1 MRGLPALHLAL
12 GGASERLCSVQSIS
26 YRRIGSALQWRRRVL
41 PSSDSRVDVLQ
52 RSGTQRKDAF
62 TIALRTERRW
72 MSPPPS
78 VSPQSPPALAGN
90 RGTDSASDS
99 GHMPATSHGGIRSD
113 YPHAVPQPAATMG
126 SGSSSARHRFS
137 RRRRRHGATKPEE
150 SSNESIQTVTPANT
164 SDADVPRTSSDA
176 ACMHSAPPCASQPL
190 YTATSD
196 AHSAMSPV
204 QQRLCQLIGTGAWH
218 EALEVLRC
226 HEQEDVI
233 ATHRTQASSESTLHL
248 HRGSALA
255 GAKGAEEC
263 LATPFICV
271 SQHEAS
277 VWLLLWCGY
286 GAAAWHVWRRS
297 MQALSSPSSPRL
309 LLPLTL
315 FAHVVEGDATRTRDM
330 LLLFEMMR
338 GGAATSPSETEI
350 GHMCKEKT
358 ASSSRMWRHL
368 LWQWLWCCNECTTSS
383 KGPSQFHR
391 RSLASFLEGAV
402 EQLARCAFA
411 SSETPTGQR
420 MGAMAEAVTLLL
432 LALRDVHC
440 TRDKWHHML
449 REELAAV
456 CEGNSVQGSRNSCCN
471 ASTPQLAEH
480 AKFPPWASPPA
491 RELIGEAVRSVLW
504 SASSTEDSLGRD
516 DGESAAQQQCRARL
530 RTIFSNA
537 QRKLQHPRGRCSPA
551 APAGDEEALRAF
563 RLLHEQLMES
573 EGLGGI
579 WIALR
584 SALRLPPAQPHLF
597 SLHQPTIPASA
608 AGGSLQLLWRCIANA
623 TARGD
628 WATALRLCFSYG
640 FCDGASGKEKTEG
653 SNLGTQYVIG
663 GAVTGSPACRLSTPA
678 PAPVDLFPF
687 FHRLGKALIACEAA
701 QPTGVS
707 WQGALALWNVAQ
719 EYYHLHAEC
728 PSSPSTAGTAEE
740 IYEPLCV
747 APSSRGLAQVSLPM
761 SRVFGRILFLL
772 ASAGRWVEA
781 LACFHDTP
789 DAYLDGFVV
798 SQVAYAL
805 RCCPAQNR
813 AVLDL
818 WAAWRCRV
826 GDAVD
831 PTETM
836 IHKLLVA
843 MLRTSAV
850 ANTPVATLS
859 SSSQP
864 PAMVAA
870 KVATAVLVAAA
881 DTPPSAPATSVTDTR
896 RAAVTPGTAVP
907 LDWLQRRDIVR
918 SIVADR
924 WVGGW
929 ADALRV
935 ALASCDVPLL
945 LNTVLPRVPS
955 AHSPGLYSDVRR
967 VLQEKGVVLSPAERV
982 TLLTLCGKGRKLRLG
997 RDSSGC
1003 AGNAASP
1010 TEAAVPTEGES
1021 SGARQYVLHTETL
1034 LDELLGFD

>member
-1 MRGLPALHLAL
+1 MTGPPALYLLL
-12 GGASERLCSVQSIS
+12 GGAPERLCSVQSIS
-26 YRRIGSALQWRRRVL
+26 HRRIGSVLQWRRRIL
-41 PSSDSRVDVLQ
+41 PSSDARVGALQ
-52 RSGTQRKDAF
+52 RSDTRRKDVF
-62 TIALRTERRW
+62 TIALGTERRW
-72 MSPPPS
+72 VSSPPS
-78 VSPQSPPALAGN
+78 ASPQSPPTLAGN

-99 GHMPATSHGGIRSD
+99 GHTPATSHGGMRSE
-113 YPHAVPQPAATMG
+113 YAHAVPQPAAPMG
-126 SGSSSARHRFS
+126 SGSSSVRRRFS
-137 RRRRRHGATKPEE
+137 RRRRRHGATKPRE
-150 SSNESIQTVTPANT
+150 SSNESVHTVTSANT

-190 YTATSD
+190 YTSTSD

-204 QQRLCQLIGTGAWH
+204 QKRLCQLIGTGAWH

-233 ATHRTQASSESTLHL
+233 ATYRTQASSASTSHF

-309 LLPLTL
+309 LLLLTL
-315 FAHVVEGDATRTRDM
+315 FTHVVEGDATRTRDM
-330 LLLFEMMR
+330 LLLFEMIR
-338 GGAATSPSETEI
+338 GGAATSPSKAENGYVCE
-350 GHMCKEKT
+350 EKT

-368 LWQWLWCCNECTTSS
+368 LWQWLWCCNEYTTSS
-383 KGPSQFHR
+383 KSPSPVHR

-420 MGAMAEAVTLLL
+420 MDAMAEAVTLLL

-471 ASTPQLAEH
+471 ASAPQLAEH
-480 AKFPPWASPPA
+480 EEFPPWASPPA
-491 RELIGEAVRSVLW
+491 RELIGEAIRSVLW
-504 SASSTEDSLGRD
+504 GASSTADSLGRD
-516 DGESAAQQQCRARL
+516 DGKRAAQQQCRARL
-530 RTIFSNA
+530 RTILSNA
-537 QRKLQHPRGRCSPA
+537 RRKLQRPRGRCSPA
-551 APAGDEEALRAF
+551 TPAGDEALRAF

-573 EGLGGI
+573 EGLGDI
-579 WIALR
+579 WTALR
-584 SALRLPPAQPHLF
+584 SALCLPPAQPRPF
-597 SLHQPTIPASA
+597 SLHQPTIPTSA
-608 AGGSLQLLWRCIANA
+608 AGDSLQLLWRCIANA

-640 FCDGASGKEKTEG
+640 FRDDASGKEKTEG
-653 SNLGTQYVIG
+653 SNVGTQDVIG
-663 GAVTGSPACRLSTPA
+663 GAVTDSPACRLSTPA

-687 FHRLGKALIACEAA
+687 FHRLDKALIACEAA

-728 PSSPSTAGTAEE
+728 LSSPRTAGTAEE
-740 IYEPLCV
+740 IYGPLCV
-747 APSSRGLAQVSLPM
+747 APSSRGPAQVSLSM

-805 RCCPAQNR
+805 RYCPAQNR

-850 ANTPVATLS
+850 ASTPVATLS
-859 SSSQP
+859 SSSQSP
-864 PAMVAA
+864 SMVAA

-881 DTPPSAPATSVTDTR
+881 DTPPSAPATLVTDTR
-896 RAAVTPGTAVP
+896 RPAVTPGTAVP

-945 LNTVLPRVPS
+945 LNTVLPRVP
-955 AHSPGLYSDVRR
+955 APHSPRLYSDVRR
-967 VLQEKGVVLSPAERV
+967 VLREKGVVLSPAERV
-982 TLLTLCGKGRKLRLG
+982 TLLTLCGKGRKLPLG
-997 RDSSGC
+997 RDTSGC

-1010 TEAAVPTEGES
+1010 NGASVPTEGEG
-1021 SGARQYVLHTETL
+1021 SGARQYVLSTETL